1 MSMLVVDMHGVI
13 IYWNIVIDWNLL
25 MTFHVWVFMFVI
37 DLSAVINWN
46 LWISIERF
54 IRRWIEIF

>member
-54 IRRWIEIF
+54 IRRWVEIF

>member
-25 MTFHVWVFMFVI
+25 MAFHVWVFMFVI